1 MKPLFDEFLD
11 EYWMFAEALLERC
24 ADMLGVGALNQTAAA
39 LGYPFGA
46 ALALSCAGFAVALA
60 ALALGRPGWGLAG
73 LAIGEELSALA
84 LASAA
89 LAHGFRLEP
98 GIAAARVAAA
108 ILAVCLISAWLRRN
122 LRPLREKSPAAPRTR
137 PA

>member
-1 MKPLFDEFLD
+1 MKPLSDEFFD
-11 EYWMFAEALLERC
+11 EYWMFVEALLGRC
-24 ADMLGVGALNQTAAA
+24 ADVLGVGALNEAAAA

-46 ALALSCAGFAVALA
+46 ALALSCAGFAAALA

-73 LAIGEELSALA
+73 LAVGEELSALS

-89 LAHGFRLEP
+89 LAHGFRLDA
-98 GIAAARVAAA
+98 GIAVMRAAAA

-122 LRPLREKSPAAPRTR
+122 LRLSREKSPAAP
-137 PA
+137 